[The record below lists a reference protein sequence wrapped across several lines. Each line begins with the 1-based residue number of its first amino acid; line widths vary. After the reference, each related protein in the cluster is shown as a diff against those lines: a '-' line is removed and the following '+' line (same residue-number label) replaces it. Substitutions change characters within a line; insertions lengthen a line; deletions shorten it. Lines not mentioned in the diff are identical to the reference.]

1 MAHHRSQ
8 RITGAALESIMQE
21 VLQGMQDFT
30 REACVHGDTGAME
43 ILAVER
49 PEPGIHDSAEIIA
62 FPGKRG

>member
-21 VLQGMQDFT
+21 VLAGVEEFT
-30 REACVHGDTGAME
+30 CETCIHGDASSLE

-49 PEPGIHDSAEIIA
+49 PDPASTGSADIIA
-62 FPGKRG
+62 FPGKRA

>member
-1 MAHHRSQ
+1 MTHHRNQ

-30 REACVHGDTGAME
+30 GEACIHRDTAAME

-49 PEPGIHDSAEIIA
+49 PEPGIHASADIIA
-62 FPGKRG
+62 FPGTRG

>member
-21 VLQGMQDFT
+21 VLTGMQEFT
-30 REACVHGDTGAME
+30 CETCIHGDTTSLE

-49 PEPGIHDSAEIIA
+49 PDPASTGSAAIIA
-62 FPGKRG
+62 FPGRRS

>member
-21 VLQGMQDFT
+21 VLTGMQEFT
-30 REACVHGDTGAME
+30 YETCIHGDTTSLE

-49 PEPGIHDSAEIIA
+49 PDPASTGSANIIA
-62 FPGKRG
+62 FPGKRS